1 MNWRV
6 HAVWSGD
13 RNGVLQIWRDG
24 KLVVDRRGKNLNGDG
39 GGGTFFKLGIY
50 RGYGDPNTQ
59 VVLHDDYR
67 RGRTRESVN

>member
-1 MNWRV
+1 
-6 HAVWSGD
+6 
-13 RNGVLQIWRDG
+13 
-24 KLVVDRRGKNLNGDG
+24 VVDRRGKNLNADG